1 MNRTYMKNG
10 LIAILVMAI
19 LASSVCAQAG
29 NLGHDHIYPALPQKD
44 ATPDYLLVGD
54 LGVTV
59 DAGAK
64 EATLQFDTLLAT
76 PGAKVYYGLYVPEQE
91 IQVPQYRRS
100 TTEDL
105 TGESAS
111 HSATI
116 NIGKFEGARYDI
128 CNFGEE
134 GGVICYRIE
143 LYNPEDA
150 TSVFYDG
157 RFRVDGD
164 YNLVPCI
171 IEGPFVDLVTIDSA
185 VVSWK
190 TDVPTTAAVE
200 INSGSYTD
208 GASGT
213 SHEVSITGLSL
224 GTEYEYDVLV
234 DGAGDIKTYRFTTE
248 PASPEFEFAIM
259 SDSRAGVG
267 GGERS
272 FAGVNYHKLA
282 RFTIDAY
289 QNGAD
294 FVVFSGDLVNG
305 YTTSMDDY
313 HRQLGAWKD
322 ATEQV
327 GCYIPIYEVMGNHES
342 LVDVYDDGS
351 SYGIE
356 FDKQDDGVNKSAET
370 IFAEEFVNPAGGSP
384 DPENTT
390 APSYAENVYYFDYGN
405 TRVIAFN
412 TNYWWCSH
420 PEDFGGNLEG
430 YVMDNQLAW
439 IKDVLDDAAG
449 DSTIEHI
456 FMFAHEPAFPNGGH
470 LHDAQ
475 WYNGGESSENEDYYG
490 NPLNRTHVIE
500 RRDELWEA
508 ISQNGK
514 VVAVFFGDEHNYNRM
529 SVDDETPV
537 YLDGSTNPNF
547 TNPVWQII
555 TGGAGAPFY
564 AQQDTPWSGD
574 VESFYPSKHYC
585 MISVDGGEVALK
597 AISDS
602 GEVVDECVLR
612 EGTPAGDT
620 STTELSAEV
629 VPAIS
634 VTVET
639 SALDFG
645 MVGAG
650 LSSATSQIRIAN
662 TGTHD
667 VVVTAKIGGDPN
679 DFYTEA
685 IRLNG
690 AFVDGFSVGIPA
702 DVTDFEYA
710 EDVAASLEVPEWA
723 GGEYDGTV
731 LFVAEGI

>member
-10 LIAILVMAI
+10 LIAILVMAV
-19 LASSVCAQAG
+19 LVSPVCAQAG
-29 NLGHDHIYPALPQKD
+29 NLGHDPMYPALPQKD
-44 ATPDYLLVGD
+44 ATPDYLLTGD
-54 LGVTV
+54 VSFTT
-59 DAGAK
+59 DASAK
-64 EATLQFDTLLAT
+64 MATLQFDTLLAT

-91 IQVPQYRRS
+91 IRVPQYRRS
-100 TTEDL
+100 TTEDA
-105 TGESAS
+105 GEYTS
-111 HSATI
+111 HS
-116 NIGKFEGARYDI
+116 IGIGLSKFETARYDI
-128 CNFGEE
+128 CNFADE

-164 YNLVPCI
+164 YNLVPCV
-171 IEGPFVDLVTIDSA
+171 IEGPFVDLVTTESA
-185 VVSWK
+185 VISWK
-190 TDVPTTAAVE
+190 TDVPTTADVE

-208 GASGT
+208 GMSGT
-213 SHEVSITGLSL
+213 SHEIAITGLSA

-234 DGAGDIKTYRFTTE
+234 NGAGDIKTYRFTTE
-248 PASPEFEFAIM
+248 PASPKFEFAVM

-272 FAGVNYHKLA
+272 FAGVNYHKLS

-289 QNGAD
+289 QNGVD

-313 HRQLGAWKD
+313 RMQLGAWKD

-356 FDKQDDGVNKSAET
+356 FDKQDDGTNKSAET

-439 IKDVLDDAAG
+439 IEGVLSDAES

-475 WYNGGESSENEDYYG
+475 WYNGGNSSGNEDYYG
-490 NPLNRTHVIE
+490 NPLDRTHVVE
-500 RRDELWEA
+500 RRDALWEA

-529 SVDDETPV
+529 SV
-537 YLDGSTNPNF
+537 
-547 TNPVWQII
+547 
-555 TGGAGAPFY
+555 
-564 AQQDTPWSGD
+564 PWSGD
-574 VESFYPSKHYC
+574 VERFYPSKHYC
-585 MISVDGGEVALK
+585 MISVDGGEVSLK

-602 GEVVDECVLR
+602 GEVVDEYVLR

-620 STTELSAEV
+620 STTELSANV

-634 VTVET
+634 ITVET

-650 LSSATSQIRIAN
+650 LNSATSQIRIAN
-662 TGTHD
+662 TGTHN
-667 VVVTAKIGGDPN
+667 VVVTAEIGADEMG
-679 DFYTEA
+679 FYEGA

-690 AFVDGFSVGIPA
+690 GDVDGFSEAIPS
-702 DVTDFEYA
+702 DVTDFEHA
-710 EDVAASLEVPEWA
+710 ENVAASLEVPEWA
-723 GGEYDGTV
+723 GGAYDGTV
-731 LFVAEGI
+731 LFVAEGV

>member
-1 MNRTYMKNG
+1 MNRTYMNNG
-10 LIAILVMAI
+10 LIAILVMAV
-19 LASSVCAQAG
+19 LVSPVCAQAG
-29 NLGHDHIYPALPQKD
+29 NLGHDPMYPALPQKD
-44 ATPDYLLVGD
+44 ATPDYLLVNEVD
-54 LGVTV
+54 VTV

-91 IQVPQYRRS
+91 IRVPQYRRS

-128 CNFGEE
+128 CNFADD

-150 TSVFYDG
+150 SSVFYDG

-164 YNLVPCI
+164 YNLVPCV
-171 IEGPFVDLVTIDSA
+171 IEGPFVDLVTTDGA

-190 TDVPTTAAVE
+190 TDLPTTAAVE
-200 INSGSYTD
+200 IDGGSYTD

-213 SHEVSITGLSL
+213 IHEVVITGLSA

-234 DGAGDIKTYRFTTE
+234 DGVNYPTYHFTTE
-248 PASPEFEFAIM
+248 PASPKFEFAIM

-272 FAGVNYHKLA
+272 FAGVNYHKLS

-294 FVVFSGDLVNG
+294 FVVFGGDLVNG

-313 HRQLGAWKD
+313 RMQLGAWKD

-342 LVDVYDDGS
+342 LVDVYDDES
-351 SYGIE
+351 SYGIQ
-356 FDKQDDGVNKSAET
+356 FDKQDDGANKSAEA
-370 IFAEEFVNPAGGSP
+370 IFAEEFVNPDGGSP

-405 TRVIAFN
+405 ARVIAFN

-439 IKDVLDDAAG
+439 IEGVLSDAES

-475 WYNGGESSENEDYYG
+475 WYNGGESSGNEDYYG

-500 RRDELWEA
+500 RRDALWEA

-537 YLDGSTNPNF
+537 YLDGSANPNF

-574 VESFYPSKHYC
+574 VERFYPSKHYC
-585 MISVDGGEVALK
+585 MISVDGGKVSIK

-602 GEVVDECVLR
+602 GEIVDEYVLR
-612 EGTPAGDT
+612 EGTSVGDT
-620 STTELSAEV
+620 STTELSVEV
-629 VPAIS
+629 VPTIS
-634 VTVET
+634 ITVET
-639 SALDFG
+639 SELDFG

-650 LSSATSQIRIAN
+650 LSSATSQIRIMN
-662 TGTHD
+662 SGTRD
-667 VVVTAKIGGDPN
+667 VVVTAEIGVDEGG
-679 DFYTEA
+679 FYDDA
-685 IRLNG
+685 LRLNG
-690 AFVDGFSVGIPA
+690 GSVDGLSVRVPA
-702 DVTDFEYA
+702 DVTDFEHA
-710 EDVAASLEVPEWA
+710 EDIAASLEVPQWA
-723 GGEYDGTV
+723 GGAYDGTV
-731 LFVAEGI
+731 LFVAEGV

>member
-10 LIAILVMAI
+10 LIAILVMAV
-19 LASSVCAQAG
+19 LVSPVCAQAG
-29 NLGHDHIYPALPQKD
+29 NLGHDPIYPALSQKD

-54 LGVTV
+54 VGVTV

-64 EATLQFDTLLAT
+64 EATLQFGTLLAT

-91 IQVPQYRRS
+91 IPVPQYRRS

-128 CNFGEE
+128 CNFAEE

-143 LYNPEDA
+143 LYNPDVA
-150 TSVFYDG
+150 SSVFYAG

-164 YNLVPCI
+164 YNLVPCV
-171 IEGPFVDLVTIDSA
+171 IEGPFVDLVTTDS
-185 VVSWK
+185 VVISWK
-190 TDVPTTAAVE
+190 TDVATSAAVD
-200 INSGSYTD
+200 IDGRSYAG

-213 SHEVSITGLSL
+213 SHEVAITGLSA
-224 GTEYEYDVLV
+224 GTGYEYDILV
-234 DGAGDIKTYRFTTE
+234 DGVNYATYHFTTE
-248 PASPEFEFAIM
+248 PASPAFEFAVM

-272 FAGVNYHKLA
+272 FAGVNYHKLGM
-282 RFTIDAY
+282 FTIDAY

-313 HRQLGAWKD
+313 RMQLGAWKD
-322 ATEQV
+322 ATEQI

-351 SYGIE
+351 RYGIQ
-356 FDKQDDGVNKSAET
+356 FDKQDDGANKSAET

-475 WYNGGESSENEDYYG
+475 WYNGGVSSENEDYYG
-490 NPLNRTHVIE
+490 NPLDRTHVIE
-500 RRDELWEA
+500 RRDALWEA
-508 ISQNGK
+508 ISQDGK

-529 SVDDETPV
+529 SVDGETPV

-547 TNPVWQII
+547 TSPVWQII

-585 MISVDGGEVALK
+585 LISVDGGKVSLQ

-602 GEVVDECVLR
+602 GEIVDECMLR
-612 EGTPAGDT
+612 DGEPAGDGDA
-620 STTELSAEV
+620 TEISAEV

-634 VTVET
+634 ITVET

-650 LSSATSQIRIAN
+650 LNSDTSQIRIAN
-662 TGTHD
+662 TGTRN
-667 VVVTAKIGGDPN
+667 VVVTAEIGADESS
-679 DFYTEA
+679 FYEGA
-685 IRLNG
+685 LRLNG
-690 AFVDGFSVGIPA
+690 GNVGVFSVGIPA
-702 DVTDFEYA
+702 DITDFEHA

>member
-10 LIAILVMAI
+10 LIAILTMAVLI
-19 LASSVCAQAG
+19 APVCAQAG
-29 NLGHDHIYPALPQKD
+29 NLGHDPLYPALPQKD
-44 ATPDYLLVGD
+44 ATPDYLLVNEVD
-54 LGVTV
+54 VTV
-59 DAGAK
+59 DAGTK
-64 EATLQFDTLLAT
+64 EATLKFDTLLAT

-91 IQVPQYRRS
+91 IRVPQYRRS

-105 TGESAS
+105 TVESTS
-111 HSATI
+111 HIATI

-128 CNFGEE
+128 CNFGED
-134 GGVICYRIE
+134 GGAICYRIE
-143 LYNPEDA
+143 LYNPDA
-150 TSVFYDG
+150 ASSVFYDG

-171 IEGPFVDLVTIDSA
+171 IEGPFVDLVTTDGA

-190 TDVPTTAAVE
+190 ADVATSAAVE
-200 INSGSYTD
+200 IDGGSHTD

-213 SHEVSITGLSL
+213 SHEIAVTGLSA
-224 GTEYEYDVLV
+224 GTKYEYDLLV
-234 DGAGDIKTYRFTTE
+234 DGVNYATYHFATE

-272 FAGVNYHKLA
+272 FAGVNYHKLS

-356 FDKQDDGVNKSAET
+356 FDKQDDGTNKSAET
-370 IFAEEFVNPAGGSP
+370 IFAEEFVNPDGGSP

-439 IKDVLDDAAG
+439 IKDVLDAASDDG
-449 DSTIEHI
+449 AIEHI

-475 WYNGGESSENEDYYG
+475 WYNGGESSGNEDYYG

-500 RRDELWEA
+500 RRDALWEA
-508 ISQNGK
+508 ISQDGK

-564 AQQDTPWSGD
+564 
-574 VESFYPSKHYC
+574 
-585 MISVDGGEVALK
+585 
-597 AISDS
+597 
-602 GEVVDECVLR
+602 
-612 EGTPAGDT
+612 
-620 STTELSAEV
+620 
-629 VPAIS
+629 
-634 VTVET
+634 
-639 SALDFG
+639 
-645 MVGAG
+645 
-650 LSSATSQIRIAN
+650 
-662 TGTHD
+662 
-667 VVVTAKIGGDPN
+667 
-679 DFYTEA
+679 
-685 IRLNG
+685 
-690 AFVDGFSVGIPA
+690 
-702 DVTDFEYA
+702 
-710 EDVAASLEVPEWA
+710 
-723 GGEYDGTV
+723 GTV
-731 LFVAEGI
+731 QFSSDKWIILFQKLFNL

>member
-1 MNRTYMKNG
+1 MNRTDLKNG
-10 LIAILVMAI
+10 LIAILAMVLLI
-19 LASSVCAQAG
+19 SPVYAQAG
-29 NLGHDHIYPALPQKD
+29 NLGHDPMYPKLSQKD
-44 ATPDYLLVGD
+44 ATPDYLLVGEVD
-54 LGVTV
+54 VTV
-59 DAGAK
+59 DTGAK

-91 IQVPQYRRS
+91 IRVPQYRRS

-105 TGESAS
+105 AGESTS

-116 NIGKFEGARYDI
+116 DIGKFEGARYDI
-128 CNFGEE
+128 CNFADDGGE
-134 GGVICYRIE
+134 ICYRIE
-143 LYNPEDA
+143 LYNPEVA
-150 TSVFYDG
+150 SSVLYDG

-164 YNLVPCI
+164 YNLMPCI
-171 IEGPFVDLVTIDSA
+171 IEGPFVDLVATDSA

-190 TDVPTTAAVE
+190 TDVATSAAVE
-200 INSGSYTD
+200 VGGGSYTD
-208 GASGT
+208 SIPDT
-213 SHEVSITGLSL
+213 SHEIAITGLSR
-224 GTEYEYDVLV
+224 GTEYWYDVLV
-234 DGAGDIKTYRFTTE
+234 DGANYATYHFATE
-248 PASPEFEFAIM
+248 PASPEFEFAVM

-289 QNGAD
+289 RNGAD
-294 FVVFSGDLVNG
+294 FIVFSGDLVNG

-327 GCYIPIYEVMGNHES
+327 GCYIPIYEVMGNHEA
-342 LVDVYDDGS
+342 LLDVYDGGS
-351 SYGIE
+351 SYDIE
-356 FDKQDDGVNKSAET
+356 FDKRDDGTNKSAET
-370 IFAEEFVNPAGGSP
+370 IFAEAFVNPAGGYP

-405 TRVIAFN
+405 ARVIAFN

-439 IKDVLDDAAG
+439 IKDVLDDARDDLA
-449 DSTIEHI
+449 IEHI

-475 WYNGGESSENEDYYG
+475 WYNGGGSSGNEDYYG
-490 NPLNRTHVIE
+490 NPLNRTYVIE
-500 RRDELWEA
+500 RRDALWEA

-514 VVAVFFGDEHNYNRM
+514 VVAVLFGDEHNYNRM
-529 SVDDETPV
+529 RLDDETPV

-564 AQQDTPWSGD
+564 AQQDTPWAGD
-574 VESFYPSKHYC
+574 VERFYPSKHYC
-585 MISVDGGEVALK
+585 LLSVDGGKVSIK

-602 GEVVDECVLR
+602 GELVDECVLR
-612 EGTPAGDT
+612 EGATACDT
-620 STTELSAEV
+620 STTKLSANV
-629 VPAIS
+629 VPAILI
-634 VTVET
+634 TVET

-650 LSSATSQIRIAN
+650 LSSDAFPIRITN
-662 TGTHD
+662 TGTHN
-667 VVVTAKIGGDPN
+667 VVVTAEIRADERS
-679 DFYTEA
+679 FYTEA

-690 AFVDGFSVGIPA
+690 AFADGFAEAISA
-702 DVTDFEYA
+702 DVTDFEHA
-710 EDVAASLEVPEWA
+710 EDVMASLEVPQWA
-723 GGEYDGTV
+723 GGEYAGTV
-731 LFVAEGI
+731 LFVAEGV